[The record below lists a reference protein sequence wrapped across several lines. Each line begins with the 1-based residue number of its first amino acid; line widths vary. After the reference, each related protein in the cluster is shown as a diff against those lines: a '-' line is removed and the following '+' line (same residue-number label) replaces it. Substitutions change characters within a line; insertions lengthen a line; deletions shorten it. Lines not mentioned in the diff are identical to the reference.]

1 MDNNK
6 KGVEALYEIIDTM
19 NAELISNPFVN
30 EVTVGTLTEIDL
42 AKQTIF
48 PLSHITLNSVTH
60 NENTLGFDLT
70 IFNLDIVNISKE
82 EEIGVYGNDNL
93 FYILTNQLYVINRLL
108 SRLRQSTIHN
118 DGWELEG
125 NPTSEVINKEMENML
140 AGYETNFTIY
150 VPNDINK
157 C

>member
-1 MDNNK
+1 MENNK
-6 KGVEALYEIIDTM
+6 KGVEALYELIDAM
-19 NAELISNPFVN
+19 NYELTSNPFVN
-30 EVTVGTLTEIDL
+30 QVTVGTLTEIDL

-60 NENTLGFDLT
+60 NDNTLGFDLT

-82 EEIGVYGNDNL
+82 DEIGVYGNDNL
-93 FYILTNQLYVINRLL
+93 FYILTNQLYVINRLI
-108 SRLRQSTIHN
+108 SRLRQSTLHK

-125 NPTSEVINKEMENML
+125 NPTSEVVNKEMENML
-140 AGYETNFTIY
+140 AGYETNFTVT